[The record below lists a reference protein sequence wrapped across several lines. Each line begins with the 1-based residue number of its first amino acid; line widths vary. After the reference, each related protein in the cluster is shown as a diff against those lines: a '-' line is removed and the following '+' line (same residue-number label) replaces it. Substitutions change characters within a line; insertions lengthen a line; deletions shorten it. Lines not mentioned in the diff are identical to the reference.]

1 MADYLLHQ
9 GATVQCL
16 HPPGQALPTTFSLRV
31 RVSGRAVVTQ
41 PTPYI
46 VTGCN
51 LSGPPQPKPF
61 CVTAS
66 WISAA
71 ARVRSEGAPVL
82 LRSSQATCVST
93 GTGLNVIQ
101 TQMRVRGT

>member
-1 MADYLLHQ
+1 MPDYLLHE
-9 GATVQCL
+9 GATVLCF
-16 HPPGQALPTTFSLRV
+16 HPPGQARPTSFSMRV

-41 PTPYI
+41 PTLYT
-46 VTGCN
+46 VTGCA
-51 LSGPPQPKPF
+51 LSSPPPKPF
-61 CVTAS
+61 CATAS

-71 ARVRSEGAPVL
+71 TRVRADGVPVL

-93 GTGLNVIQ
+93 GTGVNVVQ